1 MIGKKMNFQNEM
13 PNNLEVE
20 QKVLSAMLVSPDAR
34 TECLGRVSPDD
45 FFRPAHRMIFE
56 AMRDLEERGLRVD
69 SVCLIDDLR
78 IKGQLGRV
86 GGEAAVIELDDYLSV
101 LSAPQNLDILL
112 RESARRKV
120 LTAVNTIAAVVAEPP
135 SETSDFIA
143 KVQDI
148 FLKSTEQVI
157 PDDFKDMPAII
168 AELDDAMQ
176 AVREGRA
183 DALGVMTGYERID
196 QLTCGFQPGQ
206 LIVIGARP
214 AMGKSTLA
222 LNLAL
227 NMAEQGIKTVFF
239 SLEMSSKEIAER
251 FAAMS
256 TPLPISALRYGIPDN
271 VQRMAYEQA
280 RDYLLSLPIDTDD
293 ATVETVSSMRAKAA
307 RALKGFERGVV
318 IIDYLQLVQS
328 PQGRRYDNRNNEIG
342 MISRGLKIMAK
353 ELKVPV
359 IALSQLSRAVE
370 SRADQKPMLSDLRE
384 SGSIEQD
391 ADIVM
396 FLDRSKNDEEAASDK
411 RPDKNQANI
420 IVAKNRQGATGEV
433 TLAYQPETMHFYT
446 LTDKYD
452 NAV

>member
-1 MIGKKMNFQNEM
+1 MKHKNEM

-20 QKVLSAMLVSPDAR
+20 QKVLSAMLVSPEAR
-34 TECLGRVSPDD
+34 TECLARVSPDD
-45 FFRPAHRMIFE
+45 FFKPAHRTIFE
-56 AMRDLEERGLRVD
+56 AMRNLEERGLRVD
-69 SVCLIDDLR
+69 SVCLIDELR
-78 IKGQLGRV
+78 IKGQLEHV
-86 GGEAAVIELDDYLSV
+86 GGEATIIGLDDYLAV

-120 LTAVNTIAAVVAEPP
+120 LSAMNTIAAVVAEPP
-135 SETSDFIA
+135 SETADFIA

-148 FLKSTEQVI
+148 FLKSTERVI
-157 PDDFKDMPAII
+157 PDDLKNMPALMS
-168 AELDDAMQ
+168 ELDEAIE

-183 DALGVMTGYERID
+183 DALGVMTGFKHID

-214 AMGKSTLA
+214 AIGKSALA
-222 LNLAL
+222 LNFAL
-227 NMAEQGIKTVFF
+227 NMAAKGIKTVFF
-239 SLEMSSKEIAER
+239 SIEMSSKEIAER
-251 FAAMS
+251 FASMA
-256 TPLPISALRYGIPDN
+256 TPLSVPALRHGIPDN
-271 VQRMAYEQA
+271 VQRMAYERA
-280 RDYLLSLPIDTDD
+280 RDYLRSLPIDIDD
-293 ATVETVSSMRAKAA
+293 ATVETVSSMRAKAS

-353 ELKVPV
+353 ELGVPV

-370 SRADQKPMLSDLRE
+370 SRATQKPMLSDLRE

-396 FLDRSKNDEEAASDK
+396 FLDRSRDEKEAALKD
-411 RPDKNQANI
+411 RPDKDQANI

-433 TLAYQPETMHFYT
+433 KMFCQPETMRYYT
-446 LTDKYD
+446 LNDNHD